1 MTVHPLHNL
10 ALNDLN
16 HKLVACKIHKPSNNI
31 TVWVAFQRFHLTI
44 ILLSCLSELHLQSQ
58 NTDARRCVNNCIFR
72 TVSYAEERYAQ
83 LTRGRNGQRPEW
95 MYTVFT
101 KELRRT
107 KPTLFFDHI
116 VIYR

>member
-44 ILLSCLSELHLQSQ
+44 ILRPPNGRRAATPRWAISCYEANYSRLGFL
-58 NTDARRCVNNCIFR
+58 
-72 TVSYAEERYAQ
+72 
-83 LTRGRNGQRPEW
+83 
-95 MYTVFT
+95 
-101 KELRRT
+101 
-107 KPTLFFDHI
+107 
-116 VIYR
+116 